1 MNQKKAEDNSV
12 ILGIGLGILIGVIS
26 GTVALVLLRTANSLN
41 RVNLK
46 PIIAITAE
54 ILAIP
59 TFWFGG
65 PWLTGTVLVGTSTAD
80 FINPY
85 VMTLACTFSVL
96 MAYPVFR
103 WVVKVGTELG
113 REVEHNA

>member
-1 MNQKKAEDNSV
+1 M

-46 PIIAITAE
+46 PIVAITAE

-65 PWLTGTVLVGTSTAD
+65 PWLTGTILVGTSTAD
-80 FINPY
+80 FVNPY
-85 VMTLACTFSVL
+85 VMTLACTFSIL
-96 MAYPVFR
+96 MGYPVFR
-103 WVVKVGTELG
+103 WVVKVGAELG
-113 REVEHNA
+113 REVEQNA

>member
-1 MNQKKAEDNSV
+1 M
-12 ILGIGLGILIGVIS
+12 ILGIGLGILIGLIS

-46 PIIAITAE
+46 PIIAVTTE

-65 PWLTGTVLVGTSTAD
+65 PWLTSNILVESPIAD
-80 FINPY
+80 FVNPY
-85 VMTLACTFSVL
+85 VMTLACTFSIL
-96 MAYPVFR
+96 MAYPIFR

-113 REVEHNA
+113 REVEQNA